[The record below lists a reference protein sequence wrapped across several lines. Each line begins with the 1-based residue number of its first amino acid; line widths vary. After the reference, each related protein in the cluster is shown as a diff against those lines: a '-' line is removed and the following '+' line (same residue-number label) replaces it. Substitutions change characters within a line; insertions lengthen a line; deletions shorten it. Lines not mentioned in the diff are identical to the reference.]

1 MENEEIKKDKKITK
15 QSNKKGRIPMCI
27 GAILILC
34 AILLSTY
41 NIIDNKRA
49 ENAAK
54 KALELLQFNQSPITS
69 QDDFTPDYIL
79 NPNMDLPTQTIENSK
94 YVGVLYLPTLN
105 LTLPVIDTCDN
116 SGLRK
121 APCRYT
127 GTPYLKNMIIA
138 AHNYTRYFA
147 KIGQLKYEDE
157 VSFKDLDG
165 NVFKYKVQEIVT
177 IKENDVEGMK
187 SGDWD
192 LTLFTCNYS
201 GRARVTIR
209 RAQTEE
215 IPCK

>member
-1 MENEEIKKDKKITK
+1 MENEEIKKDKKVMK
-15 QSNKKGRIPMCI
+15 QINRKGRIPMCI
-27 GAILILC
+27 GAVLIC
-34 AILLSTY
+34 AAILLSLY

-54 KALELLQFNQSPITS
+54 RALELLKFNQCQITN
-69 QDDFTPDYIL
+69 QNNFIPDYIL
-79 NPNMDLPTQTIENSK
+79 NPDMDLPIQTIENSK
-94 YVGVLYLPTLN
+94 YIGVLYLPTLN

-116 SGLRK
+116 SSLRK
-121 APCRYT
+121 APCRYS
-127 GTPYLKNMIIA
+127 GTPYKRNMIIA
-138 AHNYTRYFA
+138 AHNYTIHFA

-165 NVFKYKVQEIVT
+165 NVFKYKVREIET

-187 SGDWD
+187 SGHCD

-209 RAQTEE
+209 CEQIDE